1 MVLTLRETTRELSRW
16 MFLGPLYAAGIA
28 FGLVLVFS
36 SPLMIELLF
45 DAKRA
50 SESIS
55 YLLET
60 LYIWIGVSVIAG
72 GYAILFGVV
81 PATLTGVAKVLMDR
95 VVIPPRPRQYLIY
108 VCAALASTLASF
120 YFLFAERGFFSLDT
134 SFWGRP
140 TYSWVVIFIAVGLI
154 CCWLMLR
161 RTSKGRS
168 VIIDSIEKG

>member
-1 MVLTLRETTRELSRW
+1 MLTLRETTLELSRW
-16 MFLGPLYAAGIA
+16 MFLGPLYAAGIGMSI
-28 FGLVLVFS
+28 FLILSF
-36 SPLMIELLF
+36 PMMTDLLF
-45 DAKRA
+45 DPKYALDGV
-50 SESIS
+50 SHTF
-55 YLLET
+55 ET

-81 PATLTGVAKVLMDR
+81 PATLTGVAKVLINR
-95 VVIPPRPRQYLIY
+95 FVIPPRPRQYLIY

-120 YFLFAERGFFSLDT
+120 YFLFVDRGFFSLDT
-134 SFWGRP
+134 SFWGKP
-140 TYSWVVIFIAVGLI
+140 AYSWVVIFIAVGLI